1 MFGIGM
7 PELIVVLL
15 ICLVV
20 FGAKRLPEIGG
31 GLGKGIKNFKN
42 SLTDA
47 EKEIKS
53 ASSEEPGKTPP
64 PSPDNAEKKS

>member
-7 PELIVVLL
+7 PELLVVLF

-42 SLTDA
+42 SLSDA
-47 EKEIKS
+47 EKELKS
-53 ASSEEPGKTPP
+53 ADAEAQDKTPA
-64 PSPDNAEKKS
+64 DKVEKS